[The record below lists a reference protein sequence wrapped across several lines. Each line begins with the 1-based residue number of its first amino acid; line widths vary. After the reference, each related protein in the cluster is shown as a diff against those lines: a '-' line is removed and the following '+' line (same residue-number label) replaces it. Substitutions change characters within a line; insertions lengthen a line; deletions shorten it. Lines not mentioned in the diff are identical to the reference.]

1 VALGLLPVC
10 WVDPSTF
17 VALGLLPR
25 CWQTKHTRDAWSP
38 ASVLDTPLRTHG
50 VWAACLGAGHAQR
63 TRGTWAVPTPNYP
76 RILHAAEPKIALG
89 HWLCRT
95 QNTLQ
100 IALCPASVKT

>member
-10 WVDPSTF
+10 WVDPSTL

-50 VWAACLGAGHAQR
+50 A
-63 TRGTWAVPTPNYP
+63 WAVPTPNYP
-76 RILHAAEPKIALG
+76 RIPHAAEPKIALG

-100 IALCPASVKT
+100 IALCPASVKTQFFYKNKR